1 MGVKIA
7 HDREGAVG
15 PLCHDQSMIVPGSVD
30 ACIAQRRERLDVRL
44 RGILVG
50 MVGIARLDERVK

>member
-1 MGVKIA
+1 VGVEIA

-15 PLCHDQSMIVPGSVD
+15 PFCHDQGVIVPRSVD
-30 ACIAQRRERLDVRL
+30 AGVAERFEGLNVRL

-50 MVGIARLDERVK
+50 MVGIARLDECV